1 MSKNDQLKVNE
12 RAVRAEIIAFTA
24 FDSAELRTGPIVTG
38 PRAKVQNIQLNAHKT
53 P

>member
-1 MSKNDQLKVNE
+1 MSKNDQLKVND

-24 FDSAELRTGPIVTG
+24 FDSAELRTGPTVTG